1 MRNKL
6 GWENAPTS
14 LFQFNYNGERF
25 MEHTS
30 VKIMQCKPA
39 KKGQLT
45 VDCIGVGVGIVF
57 YDRVKK
63 VAVGLHVLAPHS
75 STAAPLNPAKYAD
88 SGVTHAIDLLAK
100 EGSQATPLV
109 TIAGGAA
116 MEGSSAG
123 VNMGVKVVGAVKE
136 ALLKAKL
143 SITKE
148 ETGGSKIRSIV
159 LDIDK
164 GQINIK

>member
-1 MRNKL
+1 
-6 GWENAPTS
+6 
-14 LFQFNYNGERF
+14 
-25 MEHTS
+25 MEQTS
-30 VKIMQCKPA
+30 VKIMQCKTA

-57 YDRVKK
+57 YDRIKK
-63 VAVGLHVLAPHS
+63 VGVGLHVLAPHS
-75 STAAPLNPAKYAD
+75 AIGSPPNPAKFAD
-88 SGVTHAIDLLAK
+88 SGVTHAIDLLVK
-100 EGSQATPLV
+100 EGSQLNPSV

-116 MEGSSAG
+116 MEGSAAG
-123 VNMGVKVVGAVKE
+123 ASMGIKVVEAVKE

-143 SITKE
+143 SIARE
-148 ETGGSKIRSIV
+148 ETGGSKIRSIM